1 MSNTVTITRCGNL
14 LEINPACE
22 DVLSGILTYN
32 HRVMLFGKDA
42 RTNKKGMSIRA
53 TRVYTEKDGKLYV
66 QHGVLERV
74 RAALE
79 ATGRV
84 VEYVDARGLPKL
96 VPDYENLKRKFPD
109 LVFRTGQDQAL
120 AFMIG
125 SEHGQLEAPTG
136 WGKTTIMS
144 VLAALYPTA
153 RILICTPGKQL
164 LGNTVSRLIS
174 AFGPEVGECSSK
186 KQRKGRIMVSTYGSL
201 QRAVILMGGEPD
213 IVFVDECHKAAADG
227 FASSLS
233 SLRLY
238 RKIFGLTAT
247 PQGRSDNA
255 ELVVETLLG
264 PVIFRVGYD
273 EMVNAGAVCPMRVAR
288 VNTAGLVE
296 APAVQG
302 MSMRTAKLRH
312 AYWRNRARN
321 ELIARCIAEVPKR
334 YALGDD
340 PQVLVLVDTIEHAN
354 YLHEYLPDYEVI
366 HGKRDAMIGAMF
378 DIQENEP
385 LKCDELR
392 ARFESG
398 TLRKA
403 IATGMWGTGVDFVQL
418 DVLVYASGAPSH
430 ITTTQWAGRN
440 SRMRAGKKFGLV
452 IDFSDRWDEWTASRS
467 IRRMGTFKT
476 HGWKID
482 NITLRTV
489 QEALPGIV

>member
-1 MSNTVTITRCGNL
+1 MSNIVTITRCGNL

-22 DVLSGILTYN
+22 DVLSGVLTYN
-32 HRVMLFGKDA
+32 HRVMLFGRDA

-53 TRVYTEKDGKLYV
+53 TRVYTEKDGKIYV

-79 ATGRV
+79 ATGRIV
-84 VEYVDARGLPKL
+84 NYVDSRGLEAM
-96 VPDYENLKRKFPD
+96 VPDYANLRLKFPD
-109 LVFRTGQDQAL
+109 LVFRSGQDHAL
-120 AFMIG
+120 AIMIAT
-125 SEHGQLEAPTG
+125 EHGQFEAPTG

-144 VLAALYPTA
+144 VLAALFPKA

-164 LGNTVSRLIS
+164 LGNTVSRLIA

-186 KQRKGRIMVSTYGSL
+186 KQRKGRIMVSTYGSI
-201 QRAVILMGGEPD
+201 QRAITLMGGEPD
-213 IVFVDECHKAAADG
+213 IVLIDECHKAAADC
-227 FASSLS
+227 FAADLS
-233 SLRLY
+233 TLRLY

-247 PQGRSDNA
+247 PTGRSDNA

-264 PVIFRVGYD
+264 PVVFRVGYD
-273 EMVNAGAVCPMRVAR
+273 DMVNAGAVCPMKVAR
-288 VNTAGLVE
+288 VNTSGLVE

-302 MSMRTAKLRH
+302 MGARTAKLRH

-321 ELIARCIAEVPKR
+321 ELIARCIAEVPAR
-334 YALGDD
+334 YEMEAD

-354 YLHEYLPDYEVI
+354 YLSQYLPDFAVI
-366 HGKRDAMIGAMF
+366 HGERDAIISAEGSNA
-378 DIQENEP
+378 P
-385 LKCDELR
+385 KCDELR
-392 ARFESG
+392 AQFEKG

-440 SRMRAGKKFGLV
+440 SRLRQNKKFGLV
-452 IDFSDRWDEWTASRS
+452 IDFSDRWDEWTGSRS
-467 IRRMGTFKT
+467 IRRMATFKA
-476 HGWKID
+476 HGWKVD

>member
-1 MSNTVTITRCGNL
+1 MNRVTITRCGNL

-22 DVLSGILTYN
+22 DILAGVLTYN

-42 RTNKKGMSIRA
+42 RTNKRGMSVRA
-53 TRVYTEKDGKLYV
+53 TRVYAEKDGKLYV

-84 VEYVDARGLPKL
+84 VEYVDARQLTKL
-96 VPDYENLKRKFPD
+96 VPDYENLRRKFPD
-109 LVFRTGQDQAL
+109 LAFRSGQDYAL
-120 AFMIG
+120 ALMIG
-125 SEHGQLEAPTG
+125 TEHGQFEAPTG

-144 VLAALYPTA
+144 VLAALYPQA
-153 RILICTPGKQL
+153 KILICTPGKQL
-164 LGNTVSRLIS
+164 LGNTVSRLIT

-186 KQRKGRIMVSTYGSL
+186 KQRKGRIMVSTYGSI
-201 QRAVILMGGEPD
+201 QRALILMGGEPD
-213 IVFVDECHKAAADG
+213 IVMVDECHKAAADC
-227 FASSLS
+227 FAADLS
-233 SLRLY
+233 SLRNY
-238 RKIFGLTAT
+238 QKIFGLTAT
-247 PQGRSDNA
+247 PHGRSDNA

-273 EMVNAGAVCPMRVAR
+273 DMVNAGAVCPMRVAR

-302 MSMRTAKLRH
+302 MGARTAKLRH

-321 ELIARCIAEVPKR
+321 ELIARCVAEVPKR
-334 YALGDD
+334 YELPED

-354 YLHEYLPDYEVI
+354 YLSQYLPDFEVI
-366 HGKRDAMIGAMF
+366 HGKRDAMIGSMMDVA
-378 DIQENEP
+378 DAVP

-392 ARFESG
+392 ARFEAG

-440 SRMRAGKKFGLV
+440 SRLRKDKKYGLV

-467 IRRMGTFKT
+467 IRRMGTFKA
-476 HGWKID
+476 HGWKVD